1 MNPDQDNNVFRTGA
15 AIAEH
20 LSLACTYATTLRGLQ
35 QYARECLA
43 ILERNGHFIAT
54 ITYAMWDSLILALS
68 HCSDS
73 GKEATG
79 FPKLFKQLRKYVR
92 REHELFPQIQA
103 QEQRLRG
110 LNMQR
115 KVENWRNNVVA
126 HRKSKSNFATFYKQ
140 SPISLDEIE
149 QLIDELLEILHEF
162 STPLWMEM
170 YDLSELVQESR
181 RGVDQLV
188 ASMKTEAGLSLP
200 QPTGS

>member
-1 MNPDQDNNVFRTGA
+1 MQNS
-15 AIAEH
+15 I
-20 LSLACTYATTLRGLQ
+20 TT
-35 QYARECLA
+35 
-43 ILERNGHFIAT
+43 LERNGHFIAT
-54 ITYAMWDSLILALS
+54 ITYALWDSLILALS

-92 REHELFPQIQA
+92 KEHELFPQIQA

-115 KVENWRNNVVA
+115 KVESWRNNVIA
-126 HRKSKSNFATFYKQ
+126 HRKSRSDFATSYNR
-140 SPISLDEIE
+140 ISLDEIE

-162 STPLWMEM
+162 STPLWMER
-170 YDLSELVQESR
+170 YDLSEIVQESR
-181 RGVDQLV
+181 RGVDRLV
-188 ASMKTEAGLSLP
+188 TSMKTEAGSSLP